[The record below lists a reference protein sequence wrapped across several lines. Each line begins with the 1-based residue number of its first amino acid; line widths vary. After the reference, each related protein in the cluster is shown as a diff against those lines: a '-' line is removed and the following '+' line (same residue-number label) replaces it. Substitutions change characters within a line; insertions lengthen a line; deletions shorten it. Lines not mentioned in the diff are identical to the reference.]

1 MNPETSF
8 TYQGVTV
15 NYSEAQKAI
24 ILADQNLIATLNAQ
38 LRALQNEYN
47 SLEGQVAEAQS
58 HLDNEC
64 NNYKDWEGIPPRQT
78 NRRTNCINQW
88 NGVWSSARNKQKVI
102 SESEIPTKNSQI
114 TNATKKLNDDIAT
127 IQNDIKL
134 QIQTQ
139 LANTAAATA
148 AAGNQATVTTAPTV
162 AAANAAAQIEQL
174 KNENEQ
180 AKLKQEQNI
189 KIALFGFIAV
199 VVIVIA
205 VLVIRKV
212 S

>member
-1 MNPETSF
+1 MNETSF

-24 ILADQNLIATLNAQ
+24 ILADQNLITQ
-38 LRALQNEYN
+38 LKNQLIAHQNEIAR
-47 SLEGQVAEAQS
+47 LEGVINSAKNQ
-58 HLDNEC
+58 LDNVC
-64 NNYKDWEGIPPRQT
+64 NGLSKIGSPSPKQACIDANNQAWDRARADQT
-78 NRRTNCINQW
+78 TVYGYITA
-88 NGVWSSARNKQKVI
+88 NGVQQTSAV
-102 SESEIPTKNSQI
+102 
-114 TNATKKLNDDIAT
+114 KKLNDDIAT

-162 AAANAAAQIEQL
+162 AMGNAAAQIEQL

-180 AKLKQEQNI
+180 AKLKQEQNV
-189 KIALFGFIAV
+189 KIALFGFVAV

-205 VLVIRKV
+205 VLVIRRV